1 MVRLYKPKY
10 VRNYYILN
18 TKIDRL
24 SEIIRMDIYTTSSA
38 ERKIIYI
45 NILKYVLFNYKGRYR
60 KNKSTGY

>member
-24 SEIIRMDIYTTSSA
+24 SEIIRMDATISA

-45 NILKYVLFNYKGRYR
+45 NILKYVLFNYKGRHR

>member
-24 SEIIRMDIYTTSSA
+24 SEIIRMDATISA

-45 NILKYVLFNYKGRYR
+45 QNIIEFLREWQMVHF
-60 KNKSTGY
+60 S

>member
-24 SEIIRMDIYTTSSA
+24 SEIIRIDIYTTSSA

-45 NILKYVLFNYKGRYR
+45 
-60 KNKSTGY
+60 

>member
-24 SEIIRMDIYTTSSA
+24 SEIIRMEIQLFL
-38 ERKIIYI
+38 
-45 NILKYVLFNYKGRYR
+45 LKEK
-60 KNKSTGY
+60 